1 MSFSK
6 RCKKEILKKE
16 PDNKE
21 LDMELLAYLYFQ
33 GSIRIV
39 KNSYQILFKASENIE
54 ARYIYK
60 IIREKYKYSPA
71 MEIQNKRK
79 FSKDRSFVVLVEDAR
94 VSDKI
99 LKLADRFS
107 LYETDKFY
115 ENLKSREQKKIILKL
130 AFLLKGSI
138 NDPYRGYNLEINLQE
153 KEEALLIGKIMEDFS
168 INPKLNLRNDSYC
181 VYIKDSD
188 KISDFLA
195 IIGANKSL
203 FDLENVRAMKSIRND
218 INRQTNFDKANI
230 DRTVKASLRQVDA
243 INKLKEKKI
252 LDNLPEDLQKIA
264 ENRLAYPYISLEE
277 LGKMMVPALSKAK
290 VNYRL
295 QKLIKLSESEE
306 KWQAILPTFTCIQNI
321 PFWTVLQKST
331 N

>member
-16 PDNKE
+16 PDYKE
-21 LDMELLAYLYFQ
+21 IDMELLAYFYFQ

-39 KNSYQILFKASENIE
+39 NNSYQILFKASENIE

-60 IIREKYKYSPA
+60 IIKEKYDYSPA

-79 FSKDRSFVVLVEDAR
+79 FSKDRSYVVLVEDSKVA
-94 VSDKI
+94 DKI
-99 LKLADRFS
+99 LALADSYS
-107 LYETDKFY
+107 LYEFEKFF
-115 ENLKSREQKKIILKL
+115 ENIKSRDEKKIILKL

-138 NDPYRGYNLEINLQE
+138 NDPYRGYNLEINVQQ
-153 KEEALLIGKIMEDFS
+153 KEEALLIGKIMEEFS

-195 IIGANKSL
+195 LIGANKSL

-230 DRTVKASLRQVDA
+230 DRTVKAAFRQVDA
-243 INKLKEKKI
+243 INKLKEKNI
-252 LDNLPEDLQKIA
+252 LENQAEDLQKIA
-264 ENRLAYPYISLEE
+264 ELRLAYPYISLEE
-277 LGKMMVPALSKAK
+277 LGKMMTPALSKAK

-295 QKLIKLSESEE
+295 QKLIKLAESEE
-306 KWQAILPTFTCIQNI
+306 
-321 PFWTVLQKST
+321 
-331 N
+331 

>member
-16 PDNKE
+16 PDYKE
-21 LDMELLAYLYFQ
+21 IDMELLAYFYFQ

-39 KNSYQILFKASENIE
+39 NNSYQILFKASENIE

-60 IIREKYKYSPA
+60 IIKEKYNYSPA

-79 FSKDRSFVVLVEDAR
+79 FSKDRSYVVLVEDSKVA
-94 VSDKI
+94 DKI
-99 LKLADRFS
+99 LALADSYS
-107 LYETDKFY
+107 LYEFEKFF
-115 ENLKSREQKKIILKL
+115 ENIKSRNEKKIILKL

-138 NDPYRGYNLEINLQE
+138 NDPYRGYNLEINVQQ
-153 KEEALLIGKIMEDFS
+153 KEEALLIGKIMEEFS

-195 IIGANKSL
+195 LIGANKSL

-230 DRTVKASLRQVDA
+230 DRTVKAAFRQVDA
-243 INKLKEKKI
+243 INKLKEKNI
-252 LDNLPEDLQKIA
+252 LENQAEDLQKIA
-264 ENRLAYPYISLEE
+264 ELRLAYPYISLEE
-277 LGKMMVPALSKAK
+277 LGKMMMPALSKAK

-295 QKLIKLSESEE
+295 QKLIKLAESEE
-306 KWQAILPTFTCIQNI
+306 
-321 PFWTVLQKST
+321 
-331 N
+331 

>member
-16 PDNKE
+16 PEKSQIE
-21 LDMELLAYLYFQ
+21 MELVAYFYFS

-39 KNSYQILFKASENIE
+39 ENSYQILFKASENIE

-60 IIREKYKYSPA
+60 IIKEKYDYSPT

-79 FSKDRSFVVLVEDAR
+79 FSKERSYIVLVEDSNI
-94 VSDKI
+94 SDKI
-99 LKLADRFS
+99 LKLVEYYDI
-107 LYETDKFY
+107 Y
-115 ENLKSREQKKIILKL
+115 NLDSFRKKLDSNEEKKVVLKL

-138 NDPYRGYNLEINLQE
+138 NDPYRGYNLEINLSDMSE
-153 KEEALLIGKIMEDFS
+153 VRLIESFMNDFNIDPKINKREENYS
-168 INPKLNLRNDSYC
+168 
-181 VYIKDSD
+181 VYIKNSD

-195 IIGANKSL
+195 LIGANKSL

-230 DRTVKASLRQVDA
+230 DRTIKASFRQVDA
-243 INKLKEKKI
+243 INKLKKRNEFDY
-252 LDNLPEDLQKIA
+252 LSEDLK
-264 ENRLAYPYISLEE
+264 ELAKLRIDYPYVSIQE
-277 LGKMMVPALSKAK
+277 LGDMMEPKLSKAK

-295 QKLIKLSESEE
+295 QKFIKLAESDDNE
-306 KWQAILPTFTCIQNI
+306 
-321 PFWTVLQKST
+321 S
-331 N
+331 

>member
-16 PDNKE
+16 PDYKE
-21 LDMELLAYLYFQ
+21 IDMELLAYFYFQ

-39 KNSYQILFKASENIE
+39 NNSYQILFKASENIE

-60 IIREKYKYSPA
+60 IIKEKYTYSPA

-79 FSKDRSFVVLVEDAR
+79 FSKDRSYVVLVEDSEVA
-94 VSDKI
+94 DEI
-99 LKLADRFS
+99 LALADSYS
-107 LYETDKFY
+107 LYEFENFY
-115 ENLKSREQKKIILKL
+115 ENIKSINEKKIILKL

-138 NDPYRGYNLEINLQE
+138 NDPYRGYNLEINVQQ
-153 KEEALLIGKIMEDFS
+153 KEEALLIGKIMEEFS

-195 IIGANKSL
+195 LIGANKSL

-230 DRTVKASLRQVDA
+230 DRTVKAAFRQVDA
-243 INKLKEKKI
+243 INKLKEKNI
-252 LDNLPEDLQKIA
+252 LENQAEDLQKIA
-264 ENRLAYPYISLEE
+264 ELRLAYPYISLEE
-277 LGKMMVPALSKAK
+277 LGKMMTPALSKAK

-295 QKLIKLSESEE
+295 QKLIKLAESEE
-306 KWQAILPTFTCIQNI
+306 
-321 PFWTVLQKST
+321 
-331 N
+331 